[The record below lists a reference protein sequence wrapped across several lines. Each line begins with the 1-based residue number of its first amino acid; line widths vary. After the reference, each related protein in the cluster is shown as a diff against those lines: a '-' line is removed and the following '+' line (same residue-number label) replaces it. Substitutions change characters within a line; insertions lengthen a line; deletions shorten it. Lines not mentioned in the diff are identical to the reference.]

1 MAAVTKTYDYVLG
14 ATPYTVDVTVD
25 IPSTCTGLASQDPN
39 VQDGERDITI
49 TLSEALSFNLL
60 VRLEVTRNRV
70 DQYGSSQSVYDIY
83 AVVPQGQT
91 SYVATKE
98 CYKYRY
104 DPFTTFFTEEDWSHV
119 FADQQAPQTGAGPLT
134 AEVSS
139 QVDQSCSGTEDGTII
154 LNVFG
159 GDPPYSYAWADAPG
173 LDVSERFALLAGTYN
188 VTVTDDSANVTS
200 LEVTIGLNSPAI
212 DTPTPTI
219 TNVSCYGGDDGAVTF
234 PALTGGT
241 APLTMTWGD
250 GIVGIN
256 RNTLSVGTYTYTIS
270 DALGCSRTF
279 SLTITQPERLTV
291 TVNQSGRNVEMDI
304 AGGTAPYT
312 YLWDDGS
319 PDSTSRDRYIL
330 PNGSYIFTVTDANG
344 CAQSVSVVVQDIKFY
359 FSKNPIWLS
368 LQAASPEAKD
378 NLSFVC
384 EVYLE
389 EDYLSDTFAKKY
401 ESEHPAR
408 TDGSTY
414 FNVEQVLNSFM
425 SAAVP
430 TFGDTAIL
438 RVPEVFKRFYLRYFE
453 KYGTPPTPAAATQI
467 DTFYVLFGGL
477 SDQEFAKDV
486 FFDTYL
492 QEQRPF
498 LSWQPQEVSIAD
510 DQHAYLHFVVAVPGY
525 TSITQRITVQF
536 TDGQVV
542 SFDFGTV
549 SGVQPFEVYRFPAGV
564 EQLGLDV
571 MDPDKVID
579 TYDIQLFSG
588 QDAVSEQRSYWVRPT
603 RKHYRKL
610 IYLNSLGA
618 WDHLLCMG
626 RGSESIRTSEETIS
640 RELPV
645 DFSYADRR
653 NITVSKNGQIT
664 ARAVVDSLN
673 GQERK
678 HLIDLSISEEVYEQT
693 ASGYLPVKVKF
704 DFDPR
709 DDFQNIDLISLD
721 IIYPSIRRYTPEL

>member
-1 MAAVTKTYDYVLG
+1 MAAVTKTYDYLLG

-25 IPSTCTGLASQDPN
+25 IPTTCTGSGSIDPN
-39 VQDGERDITI
+39 VQDGSKDITI

-60 VRLEVTRNRV
+60 VRLQVTRNRV
-70 DQYGSSQSVYDIY
+70 DAFGTSQSTYDAY
-83 AVVPQGQT
+83 VFVPTGQT
-91 SYVATKE
+91 SHVVTKE

-104 DPFTTFFTEEDWSHV
+104 DPVTFLFTEEDWSYV
-119 FADQQAPQTGAGPLT
+119 FGDQQAPQTGAGPLT
-134 AEVSS
+134 VEVGS
-139 QVDQSCSGTEDGTII
+139 QVDQSCDGEQDGTII

-159 GDPPYSYAWADAPG
+159 GDPPYSYVWADDPG
-173 LDVSERFALLAGTYN
+173 ETASERFDLLAGTYN
-188 VTVTDDSANVTS
+188 VTVTDDSANVDT

-219 TNVSCYGGDDGAVTF
+219 THVSCFGGDDGEVVF

-241 APLTMTWGD
+241 APLTMSWGD
-250 GIVGIN
+250 GFVGTN
-256 RNTLSVGTYTYTIS
+256 RNTLSVGTYTYTITDS
-270 DALGCSRTF
+270 LGCSKTF
-279 SLTITQPERLTV
+279 SLTITQTDRLTV

-304 AGGTAPYT
+304 NGGAAPYT

-319 PDSTSRDRYIL
+319 PDSSSRDRYSL
-330 PNGSYIFTVTDANG
+330 PNGTYIFTVTDANG
-344 CAQSVSVVVQDIKFY
+344 CAQSVSVVIQDIKFY

-368 LQAASPEAKD
+368 LQADVPETKD

-389 EDYLSDTFAKKY
+389 ESYLSDTFTKKY
-401 ESEHPAR
+401 EAEHPSRA
-408 TDGSTY
+408 DGSTY

-425 SAAVP
+425 SANVP
-430 TFGDTAIL
+430 DFGDDTI
-438 RVPEVFKRFYLRYFE
+438 RQVPEVFKRFYLRYFE
-453 KYGTPPTPAAATQI
+453 KFGEPPVPAAATQI
-467 DTFYVLFGGL
+467 DTFYVLLGGL
-477 SDQEFAKDV
+477 SDQEFARDV

-492 QEQRPF
+492 RDQKPF
-498 LSWQPQEVSIAD
+498 LSWQPQLVNIAD

-525 TSITQRITVQF
+525 TSITQRVTVQF
-536 TDGQVV
+536 TDGQII
-542 SFDFGTV
+542 SLDHGTV
-549 SGVQPFEVYRFPAGV
+549 SDVQPFEVYRFPAGV

-571 MDPDKVID
+571 INPDSLID
-579 TYDIQLFSG
+579 SYSIQLYSG
-588 QDAVSEQRSYWVRPT
+588 LDPVSEERSYQVRPA
-603 RKHYRKL
+603 RNHYRKL

-618 WDHLLCMG
+618 WDHVLCMG
-626 RGSESIRTSEETIS
+626 RGAESLRTSEETIT

-645 DFSYADRR
+645 NFAYSDRR
-653 NITVSKNGQIT
+653 DITVAKNGQIT

-693 ASGYLPVKVKF
+693 ASGYLPVQVRF